1 VKLCIL
7 QFPDCDDDNAIS
19 VSCLDLCYS
28 VKARVLKDEKKDE
41 TAPVV
46 LLEIL
51 EEDKKDCIT
60 EKGNKTPSLHYSL
73 SLSLTNGYSTIEEER
88 KSSVSLMPS
97 NIISA
102 VRYCNCISN
111 YINFFDFHRFAVF
124 L

>member
-1 VKLCIL
+1 MYAPVKQHDIMNVISLRCLAVIVDLKICHTIL

-60 EKGNKTPSLHYSL
+60 EKG
-73 SLSLTNGYSTIEEER
+73 
-88 KSSVSLMPS
+88 
-97 NIISA
+97 
-102 VRYCNCISN
+102 
-111 YINFFDFHRFAVF
+111 D
-124 L
+124 